1 MKEALEKIR
10 IVEEKNQAASLALV
24 DEMNRYQ
31 EQKKVELQA
40 LENTQKEL
48 RKKTLTDLENELAEN
63 ENQYKMFL
71 QQQTTENN
79 QKNEALYKKHK
90 DTFRSA
96 QAHIRAGLAPVYPQV
111 IISSRLCSGTRP
123 ISFCFSKTAT
133 FSPSNDKYLS
143 ADATYKVLR
152 SFFMILSYDS
162 IRNII
167 IHRQIAA

>member
-1 MKEALEKIR
+1 MKGGGIVKEALEKIR

-90 DTFRSA
+90 DTLI
-96 QAHIRAGLAPVYPQV
+96 QQ
-111 IISSRLCSGTRP
+111 IINEMRGH
-123 ISFCFSKTAT
+123 
-133 FSPSNDKYLS
+133 YGG
-143 ADATYKVLR
+143 
-152 SFFMILSYDS
+152 
-162 IRNII
+162 
-167 IHRQIAA
+167 